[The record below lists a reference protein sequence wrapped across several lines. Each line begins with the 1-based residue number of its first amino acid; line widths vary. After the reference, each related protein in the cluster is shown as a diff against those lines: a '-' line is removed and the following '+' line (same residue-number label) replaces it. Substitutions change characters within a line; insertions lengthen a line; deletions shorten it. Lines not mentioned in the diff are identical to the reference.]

1 MPLVVAFLALAGGP
15 AQRAMAANSPLFWSG
30 PMLVDPNTRTP
41 SPIVMPGPPSCG
53 NSLCDLSCPSTSL
66 CVAMDGQGNVL
77 TTTDPAVGNSWT
89 ITYLG
94 GEANWEG
101 SGVSCTSAPLCV
113 GITEGRSI
121 VTSTEPTGGP
131 GAWSRTEVDSN
142 ASIGAVSC
150 VSETLC
156 VAVDKRGN
164 VLTSANPTGGVSAW
178 RSTDIDGELEL
189 NDVSC
194 ASSTLCVAVDERG
207 NVLIS
212 TDPTRGAG
220 TWSSTNVAGSARLFS
235 ASCVPGLCVA
245 GSIGGVFVSTDP
257 TGGAGTWVR
266 AEGVDA
272 SGGISCSSISL
283 CVAIPRDTNAGV
295 WVSTDPMGGTNS
307 WIRGEGPEGGGMLG
321 SVSCAST
328 SLCVIGD
335 LVGRV
340 GIGIQ
345 THTLST
351 SLLGTG
357 LGTVTS
363 TPIKCPFVNC
373 SHIVPGVIEPQP
385 IVGVA
390 CADIFGLALGPW
402 GPCSLGYPAGNE
414 VTLTATPSAGSVFAG
429 WGGACSGSSS
439 CTLAMTS
446 DQSVSATFAPRQASP
461 ITPPIA
467 TAPILTAVKES
478 AKRWREGRALARI
491 SSGWGRLPVGTTFS
505 FSLNEPASVTFT
517 FVKKDNGHKGARTC
531 GPRARKDNE
540 RRCTRA
546 SVAGILKLPA
556 RMGPNQMS
564 FEGYVSRHKKLPS
577 GDYTLLISARS
588 AGQRSKASTLLF
600 TIASG

>member
-1 MPLVVAFLALAGGP
+1 
-15 AQRAMAANSPLFWSG
+15 
-30 PMLVDPNTRTP
+30 MLTKLD
-41 SPIVMPGPPSCG
+41 S
-53 NSLCDLSCPSTSL
+53 
-66 CVAMDGQGNVL
+66 
-77 TTTDPAVGNSWT
+77 
-89 ITYLG
+89 
-94 GEANWEG
+94 EADI
-101 SGVSCTSAPLCV
+101 SGVSC
-113 GITEGRSI
+113 
-121 VTSTEPTGGP
+121 
-131 GAWSRTEVDSN
+131 
-142 ASIGAVSC
+142 VSG
-150 VSETLC
+150 TLC
-156 VAVDKRGN
+156 VAVDKRGD
-164 VLTSANPTGGVSAW
+164 VLTSTNPTGGASAW
-178 RSTDIDGELEL
+178 RSADIDGELEL

-194 ASSTLCVAVDERG
+194 ASSTLCAAVDERG

-212 TDPTRGAG
+212 TDPTGGAG
-220 TWSSTNVAGSARLFS
+220 AWSSTNVAGSARLFS
-235 ASCVPGLCVA
+235 ISCVPGLCVA

-295 WVSTDPMGGTNS
+295 WVSADPMGATNS
-307 WIRGEGPEGGGMLG
+307 WIRDEGPEGGGMLG

-335 LVGRV
+335 LAGRV

-345 THTLST
+345 THTLSA

-385 IVGVA
+385 LIEVA
-390 CADIFGLALGPW
+390 CSDTFGLAYGSG

-414 VTLTATPSAGSVFAG
+414 VTLTAAPSAGSMFAG
-429 WGGACSGSSS
+429 WGGACGGSSS

-467 TAPILTAVKES
+467 TAPLLTAVKES

-491 SSGWGRLPVGTTFS
+491 SSGRGRLPIGTTFS
-505 FSLNEPASVTFT
+505 FSLNEPASLTFT
-517 FVKKDNGHKGARTC
+517 FVKKANGHKVARTC

-556 RMGPNQMS
+556 RMGPNQVS
-564 FEGYVSRHKKLPS
+564 FEGYVSRHKKLSS
-577 GDYTLLISARS
+577 GDYTLLISAGASGRS
-588 AGQRSKASTLLF
+588 SKASTLHF